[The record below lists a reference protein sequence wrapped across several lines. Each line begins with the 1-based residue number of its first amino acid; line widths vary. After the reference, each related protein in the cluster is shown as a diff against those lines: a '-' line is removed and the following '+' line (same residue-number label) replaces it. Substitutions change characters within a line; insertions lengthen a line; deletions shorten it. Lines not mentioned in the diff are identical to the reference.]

1 MKPTWMSLE
10 LSLSLVLVL
19 GLLSLHKFPSGKQGS
34 PGKAPQ
40 SWPRQA
46 EPRAGALWET
56 GCCVPQ
62 GLLPFSEPRSS
73 PAPPATSGK
82 ELGKGLG
89 LLRMT
94 SAASYS
100 YDGLIVL
107 VEVSFTFSGSRISMT
122 RSYLNRNNGSSK
134 MVMSRSLE
142 PGNM

>member
-1 MKPTWMSLE
+1 
-10 LSLSLVLVL
+10 
-19 GLLSLHKFPSGKQGS
+19 
-34 PGKAPQ
+34 
-40 SWPRQA
+40 
-46 EPRAGALWET
+46 
-56 GCCVPQ
+56 
-62 GLLPFSEPRSS
+62 
-73 PAPPATSGK
+73 
-82 ELGKGLG
+82 
-89 LLRMT
+89 MT